1 MSALYWYIA
10 LTGVGILNDEKKSKI
25 VDTSWNLSATKF
37 IYYRDSLIAVE
48 PYGVFGHFWTYNTTW
63 ILILHDLMRISA
75 LLDNLLIFTHE
86 TWTCCCMEHLKRHMY
101 FSDFSSHVTNW
112 SYTVND
118 WATLRFSIILNL
130 SLHDTLIQLVSILKQ
145 YQACL
150 LSINMCPVRAV
161 WFNMYLNLT
170 TNTDIFAILVQNHC
184 HCT

>member
-1 MSALYWYIA
+1 MYILPGSKKLALSLYIQISLNLICKMSALYWYIA

-86 TWTCCCMEHLKRHMY
+86 TWTCCCMEHLKRHTY
-101 FSDFSSHVTNW
+101 FSDFFTTHHQLITYSKWLTYVTFFNYFEHVFTWYGN
-112 SYTVND
+112 S
-118 WATLRFSIILNL
+118 
-130 SLHDTLIQLVSILKQ
+130 VS
-145 YQACL
+145 
-150 LSINMCPVRAV
+150 
-161 WFNMYLNLT
+161 
-170 TNTDIFAILVQNHC
+170 
-184 HCT
+184 